1 MEHGLRPTV
10 LLIEEDHSLRR
21 LIALGLQHRGM
32 KVIEAD
38 ADSALPR
45 SDEQTPS
52 VLVLDVDRGIQCDW
66 SLLSSA
72 QSYPEL
78 TSLPVVVLTWDNSAP
93 VGDSA
98 ASIAPA
104 TSSQVIYV
112 EKPFDARVLHE
123 KIDALL
129 AAKARADAAKEAE
142 REALLLASYSRR
154 TSSSIWPMVTAA
166 GLLIAVVGL
175 MFQFAIAAVGMI
187 IVAVALLLWTLG
199 AGSEARGAGRASTI
213 PVAGANR
220 AYHAVSS

>member
-1 MEHGLRPTV
+1 MEQALRPTV

-72 QSYPEL
+72 QSSPEL

-93 VGDSA
+93 IGDA
-98 ASIAPA
+98 ATSIVPA
-104 TSSQVIYV
+104 TSSQVICV

-123 KIDALL
+123 KIDTLL

-142 REALLLASYSRR
+142 REALLLASYSHH
-154 TSSSIWPMVTAA
+154 TVPSIWPLVTAA
-166 GLLIAVVGL
+166 GLLIAVIGL
-175 MFQFAIAAVGMI
+175 MLQFAVAAVGMI

-199 AGSEARGAGRASTI
+199 TGSETREPGRPQGRALQ
-213 PVAGANR
+213 
-220 AYHAVSS
+220 YL

>member
-1 MEHGLRPTV
+1 MEQGLRPTV
-10 LLIEEDHSLRR
+10 LLIEEDRSLRR

-38 ADSALPR
+38 AASALSH

-78 TSLPVVVLTWDNSAP
+78 TSLPVIVLTWDNSAP
-93 VGDSA
+93 MGDPTA
-98 ASIAPA
+98 
-104 TSSQVIYV
+104 SSQVICV

-142 REALLLASYSRR
+142 REALLLASYSRH
-154 TSSSIWPMVTAA
+154 TVSSIWPMVTAA
-166 GLLIAVVGL
+166 GLLIAVIGL
-175 MFQFAIAAVGMI
+175 MFQFAVAAVGMI
-187 IVAVALLLWTLG
+187 IVAAALLLWTLG
-199 AGSEARGAGRASTI
+199 AGSETRGPGRAPTMSE
-213 PVAGANR
+213 R